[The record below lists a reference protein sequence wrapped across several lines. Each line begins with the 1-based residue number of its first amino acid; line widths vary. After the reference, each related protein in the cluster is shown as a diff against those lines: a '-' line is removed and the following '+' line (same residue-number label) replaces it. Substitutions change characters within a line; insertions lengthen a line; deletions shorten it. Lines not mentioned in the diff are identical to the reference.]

1 MVGLRVAPSSDE
13 AGEGWLGPELLLTL
27 RRVLAGF
34 LLSMENFGSKGGARD
49 AAAARTRGKQAD
61 A

>member
-1 MVGLRVAPSSDE
+1 MAPSSDE
-13 AGEGWLGPELLLTL
+13 AGVGWLGPELLLTL

-49 AAAARTRGKQAD
+49 AAAARTRGKQAE